1 MAAQVRE
8 KLTITADGLRTR
20 GEYFRV
26 RAARSLPR
34 FLTTTPVI
42 EMKPRRV
49 NNKKK
54 KHDQKERRQ
63 ERQKEKKEQRKVKRT
78 VIGRLI

>member
-1 MAAQVRE
+1 MAVQIRE
-8 KLTITADGLRTR
+8 RLTITADGIRTH

-26 RAARSLPR
+26 RKARSLPR
-34 FLTTTPVI
+34 FLTATPIV

-54 KHDQKERRQ
+54 KHDQKERRE
-63 ERQKEKKEQRKVKRT
+63 ERRKEKKKQRISTRSITGK
-78 VIGRLI
+78 LL

>member
-1 MAAQVRE
+1 MAVQLQE
-8 KLTITADGLRTR
+8 KLTIKAEGFRTH

-26 RAARSLPR
+26 RKARSLPR
-34 FLTTTPVI
+34 FLTDTPII

-54 KHDQKERRQ
+54 KHDQKERRE
-63 ERQKEKKEQRKVKRT
+63 ERRKEKKKQRISTRSITGK
-78 VIGRLI
+78 LL

>member
-1 MAAQVRE
+1 MAVQIRE
-8 KLTITADGLRTR
+8 TLTIRADGIRTH

-26 RAARSLPR
+26 RKARSLPR
-34 FLTTTPVI
+34 FLTTTPII
-42 EMKPRRV
+42 EMKPRLV
-49 NNKKK
+49 NKKKK